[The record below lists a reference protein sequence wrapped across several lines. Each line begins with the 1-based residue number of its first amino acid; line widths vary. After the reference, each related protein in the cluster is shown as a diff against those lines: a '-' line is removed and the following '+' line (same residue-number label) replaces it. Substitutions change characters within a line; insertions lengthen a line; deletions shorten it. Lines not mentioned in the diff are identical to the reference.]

1 MSLERLLMVQTNN
14 KLTRIGIVAGG
25 PNELLVNLADY
36 EMDYWIGC
44 DRGAL
49 YLLENDIKLNLA
61 IGDFDSVDETEFE
74 LIKSSAEVIKIH
86 PIEKDLTDLE
96 LAINESLELGVIDL
110 FLFGVTGGR
119 KDHELSSL
127 YLLERLV
134 DKQVNARIVDR
145 QNMIAIYHPGRYTI
159 NQSLFYPKVSFLPLT
174 KQVTGLSLTYFYYPL
189 TDRTIERGDSLT
201 LSNHL
206 IRQTGYFSFDA
217 GILIVIKS
225 SEQHV

>member
-1 MSLERLLMVQTNN
+1 MVQTSN

-25 PNELLVNLADY
+25 PNELLVSLADY

-49 YLLENDIKLNLA
+49 YLLDNDIKLNLA

-74 LIKSSAEVIKIH
+74 RIKSSAETIKVH

-96 LAINESLELGVIDL
+96 LALNEALEFGVIDL
-110 FLFGVTGGR
+110 YLFGVTGGR

-127 YLLERLV
+127 FLLEYLA
-134 DKQVNARIVDR
+134 DKQINARIIDR
-145 QNMIAIYHPGRYTI
+145 QNMISIYHPGGYSI
-159 NQSLFYPKVSFLPLT
+159 SHSLLYPKISFLPLT
-174 KQVTGLSLTYFYYPL
+174 KQVSGLSLTDFYYPL
-189 TDRTIERGDSLT
+189 TNRTIKRGDSLT

>member
-1 MSLERLLMVQTNN
+1 MVQTSN

-36 EMDYWIGC
+36 QVDYWIGC

-49 YLLENDIKLNLA
+49 YVLENGIKLNLA

-74 LIKSSAEVIKIH
+74 RIKSSAEVIKVH

-96 LAINESLELGVIDL
+96 LAINEALEFGVIDL

-134 DKQVNARIVDR
+134 DKQIKARIVDR
-145 QNMIAIYHPGRYTI
+145 QNMISIYHPGRYSI
-159 NQSLFYPKVSFLPLT
+159 CQSLLYPKISFLPLT
-174 KQVTGLSLTYFYYPL
+174 KQVTGLSLTHFYYPL
-189 TDRTIERGDSLT
+189 TDRTIKRGDSLT

-206 IRQTGYFSFDA
+206 IRQTGYFLFDA